1 MDLLLLAKVLWRKVW
16 ILVAVPVIAAIA
28 AYLFTMNDIKW
39 YSSSAQISTG
49 FTINDQVQLT
59 EEKFNIRD
67 ADVKFSN
74 LLNSMN
80 SSLAINFVS
89 YRLLLH
95 DLDPMEQ
102 PYHRPDP
109 QTFTSTPEEVAKVRK
124 YIKMKLDS
132 LKPLS
137 TSDPEFK
144 LARKYL
150 EGYGYNYTNIKNSIK
165 ISRIPNTDYVQ
176 VDFTVDK
183 PQLAALGA
191 NAFCEEF
198 LRYYNSQ
205 KTERT
210 GESVDFLKQLVE
222 EKKAALDSK
231 LETQNLFKSNNNV
244 LDVAGE
250 SGVKLGQI
258 TELER
263 QRDEIRSNMHRLNL
277 TSQRLNDEIRGV
289 GSPNVTNSNQKILDL
304 RERINR
310 LNERY
315 ITSGSTNQSLLDSLN
330 ILRDQLRVVTDNANR
345 QGSTLSGGM
354 TVADLQSKL
363 KDTEIEYEV
372 QRSNLSIVEAKLRNL
387 QYSFS
392 GYASKEAKLSAIQKE
407 VDVASQE
414 YLAAVEK
421 YNEAKNRLVS
431 SNNLRQTLVAVAPIN
446 PEMSK
451 RFIIIGLAGF
461 VSLAICFFVI
471 VALELMD
478 ASVRT
483 SDKFKRIVG
492 LPLAGSINKIDSRNF
507 NIRTYFNQQNGPEE
521 TEVYKSLLRKLRHEI
536 ESLNGKVLLFT
547 SPKKKDGKTFIM
559 FSLAYVL
566 SLINKRVLI
575 IDTNFKN
582 NSLSQ
587 ILGRNQSDLKVLD
600 SKRHKLL
607 TSADGK
613 QRKADEE
620 FDHENTYDLINP
632 TKYKN
637 IYIVGNAGGGNES
650 PAEILSG
657 RDFSN
662 LITVLSESFDYIMLE
677 GAALNDFSDTKELV
691 RYADKVVAVFS
702 ADTSIKQLDR
712 ESIYYLKS
720 LGKKF
725 GGCILN
731 RVDAKDLKL

>member
-16 ILVAVPVIAAIA
+16 ILIAIPIIAAIA

-39 YSSSAQISTG
+39 YTSSAQISTG
-49 FTINDQVQLT
+49 FTINDQVQLS

-80 SSLAINFVS
+80 SSLAINLLS

-95 DLDPMEQ
+95 DLDPLEQ

-109 QTFTSTPEEVAKVRK
+109 QNFTSTPEEVAKVRQYLK
-124 YIKMKLDS
+124 QKLAT

-137 TSDPEFK
+137 TAEPEFK
-144 LARKYL
+144 IARKYL
-150 EGYGYNYTNIKNSIK
+150 EAYRYNYTSLKDEIK
-165 ISRIPNTDYVQ
+165 ISRIPNTDFVQ

-183 PQLAALGA
+183 PALAALGA
-191 NAFCEEF
+191 NAFVEEF
-198 LRYYNSQ
+198 IRYYNSL
-205 KTERT
+205 KSERT
-210 GESVDFLKQLVE
+210 GESVDFLKQLVD

-244 LDVAGE
+244 LDVQGE
-250 SGVKLGQI
+250 SGAKLGQI
-258 TELER
+258 SELER
-263 QRDEIRSNMHRLNL
+263 QRDEIRSNMHRLDL
-277 TSQRLNDEIRGV
+277 TRQRLNEEIRSV
-289 GSPNVTNSNQKILDL
+289 GAPNVSNGNQKILDL

-315 ITSGSTNQSLLDSLN
+315 ITSGSTNQTLLDSLN
-330 ILRDQLRVVTDNANR
+330 VLRDQLRVVTENSNR
-345 QGSTLSGGM
+345 QGSTLTPGM
-354 TVADLQSKL
+354 TLADLQSKL
-363 KDTEIEYEV
+363 KDADIEYEV
-372 QRSNLSIVEAKLRNL
+372 QRSNLNMVNAKLGSL

-421 YNEAKNRLVS
+421 YNEAKNRLVNA
-431 SNNLRQTLVAVAPIN
+431 NNLRQTLIAVAPIN

-461 VSLAICFFVI
+461 VSLALCFFVI
-471 VALELMD
+471 IALELMD
-478 ASVRT
+478 GSVRT

-492 LPLAGSINKIDSRNF
+492 LPLAGAINKIDSRNL
-507 NIRTYFNQQNGPEE
+507 NIRTYFNQQNGTEE

-536 ESLNGKVLLFT
+536 ESMNAKVVLFT

-587 ILGRNQSDLKVLD
+587 ILGRNQSDLKVID
-600 SKRHKLL
+600 SKRHRLL
-607 TSADGK
+607 TGAQGQK
-613 QRKADEE
+613 KADEE

-657 RDFSN
+657 RDFTN
-662 LITVLSESFDYIMLE
+662 LITVLADSFDYILLE
-677 GAALNDFSDTKELV
+677 GASLNDYSDTKELV
-691 RYADKVVAVFS
+691 RYADKVVAIFS
-702 ADTSIKQLDR
+702 ADSSVKQLDR

-725 GGCILN
+725 GGCVLN

>member
-16 ILVAVPVIAAIA
+16 ILIAIPIIAAIA

-39 YSSSAQISTG
+39 YTSSAQISTG
-49 FTINDQVQLT
+49 FTINDQVQLS

-80 SSLAINFVS
+80 SSLAINLLS

-95 DLDPMEQ
+95 DLDPLEQ

-109 QTFTSTPEEVAKVRK
+109 QNFTSTPEEVAKVRQYLK
-124 YIKMKLDS
+124 QKLAT

-137 TSDPEFK
+137 TAEPEFK
-144 LARKYL
+144 VARKYL
-150 EGYGYNYTNIKNSIK
+150 EAYRYNYTSLKDEIK
-165 ISRIPNTDYVQ
+165 ISRIPNTDFVQ

-183 PQLAALGA
+183 PALAALGA
-191 NAFCEEF
+191 NAFVEEF
-198 LRYYNSQ
+198 IRYYNSL
-205 KTERT
+205 KSERT
-210 GESVDFLKQLVE
+210 GESVDFLKQLVD

-244 LDVAGE
+244 LDVQGE
-250 SGVKLGQI
+250 SGAKLGQI
-258 TELER
+258 SELER
-263 QRDEIRSNMHRLNL
+263 QRDEIRSNMHRLDL
-277 TSQRLNDEIRGV
+277 TRQRLNEEIRSV
-289 GSPNVTNSNQKILDL
+289 GAPNVTNGNQKILDL

-315 ITSGSTNQSLLDSLN
+315 ITSGSTNQTLLDSLN
-330 ILRDQLRVVTDNANR
+330 VLRDQLRVVTENSNR
-345 QGSTLSGGM
+345 QGSTLTPGM
-354 TVADLQSKL
+354 TLADLQSKL
-363 KDTEIEYEV
+363 KDADIEYEV
-372 QRSNLSIVEAKLRNL
+372 QRSNLNMVNAKLGSL

-421 YNEAKNRLVS
+421 YNEAKNRLVNA
-431 SNNLRQTLVAVAPIN
+431 NNLRQTLIAVAPIN

-461 VSLAICFFVI
+461 VSLALCFFVI
-471 VALELMD
+471 IALELMD
-478 ASVRT
+478 GSVRT

-492 LPLAGSINKIDSRNF
+492 LPLAGAINKIDSRNF
-507 NIRTYFNQQNGPEE
+507 NIRTYFNQQNGTEE

-536 ESLNGKVLLFT
+536 ESMNAKVVLFT

-587 ILGRNQSDLKVLD
+587 ILGRNQSDLKVID
-600 SKRHKLL
+600 SKRHRLL
-607 TSADGK
+607 TGAQGQK
-613 QRKADEE
+613 KADEE

-657 RDFSN
+657 RDFTN
-662 LITVLSESFDYIMLE
+662 LITVLADSFDYILLE
-677 GAALNDFSDTKELV
+677 GASLNDYSDTKELV

-702 ADTSIKQLDR
+702 ADSSVKQLDR

-725 GGCILN
+725 GGCVLN